1 MSYEEDGVL
10 ELEDLNLPSEERL
23 KKGPTAIIECIE
35 NIPCNPCV
43 DACPFNAISMEK
55 ITDIPEIDYEKCIG
69 CGTCIPACPGL
80 AIFVVDISREKAV
93 ITIPYEFLPIPEIGD
108 KVKALDRK
116 GEIVSEAKV
125 IRVKKNENKTNT
137 VTIEVKKELGMI
149 VRNIKVIK

>member
-1 MSYEEDGVL
+1 MSYEEEGVL
-10 ELEDLNLPSEERL
+10 ELKDLSLPSEERL

-55 ITDIPEIDYEKCIG
+55 ITDIPEIDYEKCTG
-69 CGTCIPACPGL
+69 CGTCISMCPGL

-116 GEIVSEAKV
+116 GDIVSEAKV
-125 IRVKKNENKTNT
+125 IRVKENENKTNT
-137 VTIEVKKELGMI
+137 VTIEIDKELGMI

>member
-10 ELEDLNLPSEERL
+10 ELKDLNLPSEERL

-55 ITDIPEIDYEKCIG
+55 ITDIPEIDYEKCTG
-69 CGTCIPACPGL
+69 CGTCISMCPGL

-116 GEIVSEAKV
+116 GDIVSEAKV
-125 IRVKKNENKTNT
+125 IRVKENENKTNT
-137 VTIEVKKELGMI
+137 VTIEIDKELGMI